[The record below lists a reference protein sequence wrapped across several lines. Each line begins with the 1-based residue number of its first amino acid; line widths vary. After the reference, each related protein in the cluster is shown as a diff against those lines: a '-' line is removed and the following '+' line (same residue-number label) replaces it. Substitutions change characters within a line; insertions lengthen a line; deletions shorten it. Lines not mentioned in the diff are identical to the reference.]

1 MFLSKKGVPDR
12 ERKNNQITSPGKWYN
27 EKLQLKKDNGSN
39 ARMNPCKLNFFEGR
53 CNAFSMNYRLQNLTS
68 YGSFI
73 KKSDSQIA
81 NLHNFCGTIT

>member
-39 ARMNPCKLNFFEGR
+39 ARMNPCELNFLKGDVMRFQWMIVFKILP
-53 CNAFSMNYRLQNLTS
+53 AMDHS
-68 YGSFI
+68 
-73 KKSDSQIA
+73 
-81 NLHNFCGTIT
+81 